1 MSCVQ
6 MAKMRASW
14 PESHGALPDTRL
26 YLLVDAAIY
35 KNGLTSIRRWLPEG
49 ERRSLFDNT
58 PEHGLDEVA
67 PWLIHVPLPS
77 WLAGNGKLDK
87 LLVEERDKQSLSWI
101 WSRLDIDDLR
111 EHLQPYL
118 QGKLKNGRDT
128 LVRFYDPQV
137 MVRLFNIFTEKQ
149 KAALFAP
156 IEEWWLW
163 SHKDNAR
170 LVMRMQHAG
179 V

>member
-1 MSCVQ
+1 
-6 MAKMRASW
+6 MAKMPASW
-14 PESHGALPDTRL
+14 PESHAALPDTRL

-35 KNGLTSIRRWLPEG
+35 KNGLTSIRRLLPEG

-77 WLAGNGKLDK
+77 WLAGSGKLDR
-87 LLVEERDKQSLSWI
+87 LLFEERDKQSLSWI
-101 WSRLDIDDLR
+101 WSRLDINDLR

-118 QGKLKNGRDT
+118 QGKLKNGRET

-137 MVRLFNIFTEKQ
+137 MIRLFNIFTEKQ
-149 KAALFAP
+149 KAALFDP